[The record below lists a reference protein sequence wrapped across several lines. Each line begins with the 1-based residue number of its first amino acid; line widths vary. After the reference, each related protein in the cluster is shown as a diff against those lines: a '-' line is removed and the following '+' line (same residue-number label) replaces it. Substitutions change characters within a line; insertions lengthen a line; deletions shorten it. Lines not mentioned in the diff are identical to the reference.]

1 LKFLSTFLS
10 LFLAFTI
17 VAQDNVTTQPA
28 WDFVAEK
35 PGIKVYTRTTNASS
49 FKEIRIK
56 ADMEGQIDTL
66 QSIVNDA
73 INYESWVYKCSG
85 GVSIKPTEG
94 FNTAYAAI
102 TDFPFPMSDR
112 ELVAKSKQWQDDEGR
127 LHSHTF
133 SAPDDIPLKPGIV
146 RIRDYEA
153 KWVMEQIDENR
164 IHVEYISKVD
174 PGGNIPAW
182 VVNLAITAGPIKT
195 FEALMR
201 QVKSRSRSS
210 HTKAS
215 TTNQ

>member
-1 LKFLSTFLS
+1 LKILSVFLS
-10 LFLAFTI
+10 LFIALNV
-17 VAQDNVTTQPA
+17 VAQDSATTQPA

-35 PGIKVYTRTTNASS
+35 PGIKVYTRTTKTSS
-49 FKEIRIK
+49 IKEIMIK
-56 ADMEGQIDTL
+56 AEMEGRIDTL

-85 GVSIKPTEG
+85 GEPIEPTEG

-112 ELVAKSKQWQDDEGR
+112 ELVAKSKQWKDDDGR

-133 SAPDDIPLKPGIV
+133 SAPDDIPLKSGIV

-153 KWVMEQIDENR
+153 KWVMEQVDTNR

-182 VVNLAITAGPIKT
+182 VVNLALTAGPIKT
-195 FEALMR
+195 FEALMK
-201 QVKSRSRSS
+201 QVKSRSS
-210 HTKAS
+210 HTEAS
-215 TTNQ
+215 TSKQ